1 VKRFFEAGAGRWVVP
16 SILSTLLAF
25 APLGY
30 GQPAARNSAS
40 ATPSPRPAQIDRNG
54 VIILIRTTMI
64 ALQQA
69 NQTNNYSVLYGI
81 SAPGFQS
88 LNPPDR
94 LSKIFADLRGK
105 GFDLSAIVVLE
116 PQLTVLPELYS
127 NGVMRMVGF
136 FPSAPMQIYFD
147 LQFIAVQGQW
157 RIIGMAVDVKPATP
171 VAPIIEVSRAAPD
184 KPPKAE
190 PAASAEPTAKPKG

>member
-1 VKRFFEAGAGRWVVP
+1 LTSRFDFASRLVVCAAAIVISLSPLATNAAAPREA
-16 SILSTLLAF
+16 
-25 APLGY
+25 
-30 GQPAARNSAS
+30 AS
-40 ATPSPRPAQIDRNG
+40 ATPPPRAAPIDRNG
-54 VIILIRTTMI
+54 VMVLIRTTMV

-94 LSKIFADLRGK
+94 LSQIFANLRGK
-105 GFDLSAIVVLE
+105 NFDLSATVVLE

-127 NGVMRMVGF
+127 NNVMRMAGF
-136 FPSAPMQIYFD
+136 FPSAPMQVNFD

-157 RIIGMAVDVKPATP
+157 RIIGMAVDVKPPTP
-171 VAPIIEVSRAAPD
+171 DAQIPQTPRPAPTKCPTPE
-184 KPPKAE
+184 PPG
-190 PAASAEPTAKPKG
+190 PAEPTAKPKG